1 MKLYIPFVLIAFVC
15 SSFVGIFPK
24 FLSPIMQDCKPSSP
38 VSVFL
43 TADILNENEVKNKIS
58 TEKIQYSN
66 QDLSALKQQ
75 IDECNSNMETQLAA
89 QKAKIDALTLK
100 YQQILG
106 AKDIEKLQEH
116 LKQLEKSRQESLQT
130 LEDNLA
136 KCKRTGIFMGI
147 LREIDPY
154 ADINGF
160 IQTTQNAIVPIAIE
174 DIIGTNISRS
184 TTVTDLQSV
193 KDVITSY
200 KGGKVQPALELYKKP
215 LYAKKIFLYV
225 LKNEVYPTKEIP
237 KTNNSRLNLSSN
249 TLVFNVLTED
259 YASEMQRI
267 GISSEEIEQVRNKI
281 NTHKGV
287 IETENENA
295 DIQAQNFANA
305 SMEEIRKIEREISDK
320 KSELE
325 RKKQQ
330 LRSVLANISGVTF
343 DEKNPATSVQNA
355 QSLLKSQLQ
364 TLQREWF
371 SIKEKEIAYRETSVQ
386 IDGLPQEA
394 IAQKAKELFTQIQK
408 NYTEFT
414 VSSELITVEDANVTN
429 YQAGTKVQKYRSV
442 KQIWLYPSPQDDG
455 TFKVGVVAMFGISDK
470 KGGSGGAFSGL
481 NTNQS
486 SQTQTQTQTQA
497 QTQTQTESS
506 FYQMAKRSLS
516 LQMPMSGGGYN
527 GVAVAFDPY
536 NKVYY
541 ATFAG
546 NASYPLAKFN
556 ANGGLISY
564 DEVGSDVRGLWYN
577 VKKAKLEFNKYKG
590 LNQPQDNS
598 VGAYDLMND
607 KVYYWDGN
615 YIYKY
620 NNSTGALESKVS
632 VLRNSRNVFSGY
644 SLIYTGIT
652 GKEIGLLLPTE
663 KKIFLFDKNT
673 GGQKGEIKL
682 PTTAV
687 VDDQFNFSFANNLI
701 WLFDINSRIWTGYS
715 FQ

>member
-1 MKLYIPFVLIAFVC
+1 MKLYIPFVLIALVC
-15 SSFVGIFPK
+15 SSFVSVFPQ
-24 FLSPIMQDCKPSSP
+24 FFAPIMQDCKPVSP
-38 VSVFL
+38 VSIIL
-43 TADILNENEVKNKIS
+43 TGETLNENEVKNKIS

-66 QDLSALKQQ
+66 QELSALKQQ

-130 LEDNLA
+130 LENNLS

-147 LREIDPY
+147 LRDIDPY

-215 LYAKKIFLYV
+215 LYTKKIFLYV

-237 KTNNSRLNLSSN
+237 KSNNSRLNLSSN

-259 YASEMQRI
+259 YVSEMQKL

-281 NTHKGV
+281 NTHKSV

-295 DIQAQNFANA
+295 DIQSQNFANA
-305 SMEEIRKIEREISDK
+305 SMEEIRKIEREIAEK

-330 LRSVLANISGVTF
+330 LKSVLANISGVSF
-343 DEKNPATSVQNA
+343 DERNPAASVQNA

-364 TLQREWF
+364 NLQKEWF
-371 SIKEKEIAYRETSVQ
+371 NIKEQEMAYRETSVQ

-414 VSSELITVEDANVTN
+414 VSSELITVEDAAVTN
-429 YQAGTKVQKYRSV
+429 YQASTKIQKYRSV

-455 TFKVGVVAMFGISDK
+455 TFKVGVVSMFDISDK
-470 KGGSGGAFSGL
+470 KGGNPYGS
-481 NTNQS
+481 TNGNS
-486 SQTQTQTQTQA
+486 NSP
-497 QTQTQTESS
+497 TQTESS
-506 FYQMAKRSLS
+506 FYQTAKRSLS

-527 GVAVAFDPY
+527 GTAVAFDTY
-536 NKVYY
+536 NRVYY

-556 ANGGLISY
+556 ANGELISY
-564 DEVGSDVRGLWYN
+564 DEVGNDVRGLWYN
-577 VKKAKLEFNKYKG
+577 PKKAKLEFNKYNG
-590 LNQPQDNS
+590 SSQPESNS
-598 VGAYDLMND
+598 VGAYDAVND
-607 KVYYWDGN
+607 KVYYWDGS

-620 NNSTGALESKVS
+620 NNATGALESKVS
-632 VLRNSRNVFSGY
+632 VLRNTRNVFSSY
-644 SLIYTGIT
+644 SLIYTGVA
-652 GKEIGLLLPTE
+652 GKEIGLLLPAE

-682 PTTAV
+682 PSTAV
-687 VDDQFNFSFANNLI
+687 VEDKFNFSFANNLI
-701 WLFDINSRIWTGYS
+701 WLFDINARVWTGYS
-715 FQ
+715 F

>member
-43 TADILNENEVKNKIS
+43 TGDILNENEIKNKIS

-147 LREIDPY
+147 LRDIDPY

-193 KDVITSY
+193 KDVIISY

-215 LYAKKIFLYV
+215 LYAKKVFLYV

-237 KTNNSRLNLSSN
+237 KSNNSRLNLASN

-259 YASEMQRI
+259 YVSEMQRL
-267 GISSEEIEQVRNKI
+267 GISSEEIEQVKNKI

-295 DIQAQNFANA
+295 DIQAQNFASA
-305 SMEEIRKIEREISDK
+305 SMDEIRKIEREISDK

-330 LRSVLANISGVTF
+330 LRGVLANISGVSF
-343 DEKNPATSVQNA
+343 EEKNPAASVQNA

-364 TLQREWF
+364 SLQKEWF
-371 SIKEKEIAYRETSVQ
+371 SIKEREIAYRETSVQ

-414 VSSELITVEDANVTN
+414 VSSELITVEDAAVTN

-455 TFKVGVVAMFGISDK
+455 TFKVGVVAMFGIADK
-470 KGGSGGAFSGL
+470 KGSSSGAFSGL
-481 NTNQS
+481 NSNQS
-486 SQTQTQTQTQA
+486 SQTQTQT
-497 QTQTQTESS
+497 ESS
-506 FYQMAKRSLS
+506 FSRLAKRTLS

-527 GVAVAFDPY
+527 GAAVAFDPN

-598 VGAYDLMND
+598 VGAYDALND

-620 NNSTGALESKVS
+620 NNATGAFESKVS
-632 VLRNSRNVFSGY
+632 VLRNTKNVFANY
-644 SLIYTGIT
+644 SLIYTGIP
-652 GKEIGLLLPTE
+652 GKEIGLLLFSE
-663 KKIFLFDKNT
+663 KRIFLFDKST
-673 GGQKGEIKL
+673 GGQKGEIQL
-682 PTTAV
+682 PSTAP
-687 VDDQFNFSFANNLI
+687 VDGNFNFSFANNLV
-701 WLFDINSRIWTGYS
+701 WLFDINNRIWLGYS
-715 FQ
+715 F